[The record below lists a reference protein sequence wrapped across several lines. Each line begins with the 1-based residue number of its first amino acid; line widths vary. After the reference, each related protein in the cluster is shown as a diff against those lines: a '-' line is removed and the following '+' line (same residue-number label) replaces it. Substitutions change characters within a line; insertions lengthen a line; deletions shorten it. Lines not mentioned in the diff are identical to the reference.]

1 MPYQMKGTDLMKD
14 RLTLTFGGA
23 DETSCCLN
31 FNPNRLAIARKRR
44 GYSKTEFANKL
55 GFSLRTVT
63 AYESG
68 ESTPSLET
76 FSKIQAILGFPS
88 AFFEGDDLEEP
99 QCFDVSFRSLTTMSA
114 KLRDMALSQ
123 GALAIYF
130 TKWLDGI
137 FDLPTPNLPDLGAET
152 NPEVAAEYLRQAW
165 GIGQQPVKN
174 MIHLL
179 ESKGVRVFSIAV
191 ESQSVDAF
199 STWKAG
205 TPFIFLNRFK
215 SAERGRF
222 DAAHEL
228 CHLTMHRHGGPKGRN
243 AELEANSFAS
253 AFLMPRSGVLAH
265 LPEQPHLRELLRI
278 KKIWNV
284 SVAALCH
291 RLHELNVLSD
301 WYYKSLMVEISKR
314 GYRTHEPN
322 GTPRETSLVLP
333 KLLSNLYDQDNLT
346 RAGIAEKLAIPPS
359 ELDGLLFSLV
369 MTGIRGG
376 RTSGRAVGNPALLA
390 RVK

>member
-1 MPYQMKGTDLMKD
+1 MAE
-14 RLTLTFGGA
+14 RLTLTSSGVH
-23 DETSCCLN
+23 DTSCCLN
-31 FNPNRLAIARKRR
+31 FNPTRLAIARKRR
-44 GYSKTEFANKL
+44 GYGKTEFAEKL
-55 GFSLRTVT
+55 GVSSRMIT

-68 ESTPSLET
+68 DSTPSLET
-76 FSKIQAILGFPS
+76 FSKIQTVLGFPA
-88 AFFEGDDLEEP
+88 AFFEGEDLEEP
-99 QCFDVSFRSLTTMSA
+99 QCFDVSFRSLSTMSA

-130 TKWLDGI
+130 TKWLESL
-137 FDLPTPNLPDLGAET
+137 FELPTPNLLDLGAET
-152 NPEVAAEYLRQAW
+152 EPEVAAEYLREAW

-191 ESQSVDAF
+191 ESKSVDAF
-199 STWKAG
+199 CTWKG
-205 TPFIFLNRFK
+205 DTPFIFLNRFK
-215 SAERGRF
+215 SAERSRF

-243 AELEANSFAS
+243 AELEANRFAS
-253 AFLMPRSGVLAH
+253 AFLMPRGGVLGH

-284 SVAALCH
+284 SVGALCH
-291 RLHELNVLSD
+291 RLHELNALSD

-314 GYRTHEPN
+314 GYRAHEPN
-322 GTPRETSLVLP
+322 GSPRETSLVLP
-333 KLLSNLYDQDNLT
+333 KLLSSLYKEDSLS
-346 RAGIAEKLAIPPS
+346 RAQIAEKLAIPLS
-359 ELDGLLFSLV
+359 ELEGLLFSLV
-369 MTGIRGG
+369 MTGINGG
-376 RTSGRAVGNPALLA
+376 RNSVATAGNPALLT